1 MANKKYT
8 LYFRGTNKYGHEYEL
23 PIVSLSLRKMDIY
36 TSNYKDY
43 NDLFES
49 LPIEMKNYI
58 KDNLCNDVNG
68 KLENNFFITDDDFN
82 PIMEVIF
89 NDDIDV
95 LYVTPKELE
104 KLIINQKMSYIDF
117 QKALMKTNSN
127 SIYGKKYCFFKSLY
141 EEYVK
146 DKKILCMIDDYDV
159 KKNLPNLDNDN
170 TIIASIATDEGNIRV
185 LSKKIS
191 QTIET
196 RRNMTFMFKKLFS
209 DLDTNDRLVSYEKL
223 KDRKNVDIDIEEI
236 FNNMN
241 LNFNNFIERYNKEYD

>member
-8 LYFRGTNKYGHEYEL
+8 LYFKGTNKYGHEYNF
-23 PIVSLSLRKMDIY
+23 PIVSLPLKKMDMY

-49 LPIEMKNYI
+49 LPTKIKNYI
-58 KDNLCNDVNG
+58 KDNLCNDLNS

-82 PIMEVIF
+82 PIMKVIF
-89 NDDIDV
+89 NEDIDV

-117 QKALMKTNSN
+117 QKAIMKTNSN
-127 SIYGKKYCFFKSLY
+127 SISGKKYCFFKSLY

-146 DKKILCMIDDYDV
+146 GKKILCMIDDYDV
-159 KKNLPNLDNDN
+159 KKNLSNLDNDN
-170 TIIASIATDEGNIRV
+170 TIIASIAVDEGNIRV

-196 RRNMTFMFKKLFS
+196 RRNLTFMFKKLFS
-209 DLDTNDRLVSYEKL
+209 NLDNSGRLISYEKL
-223 KDRKNVDIDIEEI
+223 KDRKNADINIEEI
-236 FNNMN
+236 LDNIN
-241 LNFNNFIERYNKEYD
+241 LNFNHFIESYSKEYD

>member
-8 LYFRGTNKYGHEYEL
+8 LYFKGTNKYGHEYDF
-23 PIVSLSLRKMDIY
+23 PIVSLPLRKMDIY

-43 NDLFES
+43 NDLFNS
-49 LPIEMKNYI
+49 LPAKIKNYI
-58 KDNLCNDVNG
+58 ENNLCYDKNG

-95 LYVTPKELE
+95 LYVTTKELE

-127 SIYGKKYCFFKSLY
+127 SIYGKKYYFFKSLY

-159 KKNLPNLDNDN
+159 KKNLSNLDNDN
-170 TIIASIATDEGNIRV
+170 IIIASIATDEGNIRV

-191 QTIET
+191 QTIDT
-196 RRNMTFMFKKLFS
+196 RRSLTFMFKKLFS
-209 DLDTNDRLVSYEKL
+209 NLDTNDRLVSYEKL
-223 KDRKNVDIDIEEI
+223 RDRKNADINIEEI
-236 FNNMN
+236 FDNMN
-241 LNFNNFIERYNKEYD
+241 LNYNNFIEGYNKEYD

>member
-8 LYFRGTNKYGHEYEL
+8 LYFKGTNKYGHEYDF
-23 PIVSLSLRKMDIY
+23 PIVSLPLRKMDIY

-43 NDLFES
+43 NDLFNS
-49 LPIEMKNYI
+49 LPTKIKNYI
-58 KDNLCNDVNG
+58 ENNLCYDKNG

-95 LYVTPKELE
+95 LYVTTKELE

-127 SIYGKKYCFFKSLY
+127 SIYGKKYYFFKSLY

-159 KKNLPNLDNDN
+159 KKNLSNLDNDN
-170 TIIASIATDEGNIRV
+170 IIIASIATDEGNIRV

-191 QTIET
+191 QTIDT
-196 RRNMTFMFKKLFS
+196 RRSLTFMFKKLFS
-209 DLDTNDRLVSYEKL
+209 NLDTNDRLVSYEKL
-223 KDRKNVDIDIEEI
+223 RDRKNADINIEEI
-236 FNNMN
+236 FDNMN
-241 LNFNNFIERYNKEYD
+241 LNFNNFIEGYNKEYD